1 MAGGLRDL
9 VGPVTA
15 ALARFRKGVLDA
27 LFPDFCGGC
36 GREGAVAC
44 PDCWR
49 AIPLVPEARRL
60 DALAVWS
67 VTRFQD
73 AAVRMVVH
81 ALKYERRPEA
91 AALADEALGRWS
103 GLGALRPTRWTIVP
117 VPMHA
122 ARLRR
127 RGANQAATLAG
138 SLAGRGLGA
147 VTQPLVRVRRTV
159 TQTAL
164 DRAARA
170 KNVDG
175 AFAVRGAVDPGAAY
189 LLVDDVVTTGA
200 TLTAAAAALRQG
212 GATRIAAWTFAAD

>member
-15 ALARFRKGVLDA
+15 ALARFRKSALDA

-36 GREGAVAC
+36 GREGTVAC
-44 PDCWR
+44 LDCWR
-49 AIPLVPEARRL
+49 AIPLVTEAQRL

-73 AAVRMVVH
+73 SAVRMVVH
-81 ALKYERRPEA
+81 ALKYGRRPEA
-91 AALADEALGRWS
+91 AALVHETLERWP
-103 GLGALRPTRWTIVP
+103 GLGALGATPWTIVP

-127 RGANQAATLAG
+127 RGANQAATLAAL
-138 SLAGRGLGA
+138 LAGRGLGRVA
-147 VTQPLVRVRRTV
+147 QPLVRVRKTA

-170 KNVDG
+170 TNVAG
-175 AFAVRGAVDPGAAY
+175 AFAVSGAVDPAAAY

-200 TLTAAAAALRQG
+200 TLTAAAQALRAA
-212 GATRIAAWTFAAD
+212 GARPPTAWTFAAD